1 MVFPVIE
8 TFGLD
13 LCKTFR
19 RDEAGA
25 ITCTSYDNART
36 FRYQF
41 HPIGGLEGFF
51 DLQAQLQRRR
61 CSAHVRA
68 ALRAG
73 VDPHRMERRLHRRVE
88 ADGRVREPTMVD
100 VPRSYVLFDLDGV
113 SAPDDW
119 HHHMADFAR
128 MMVQDLFPAA
138 FHGVG
143 FVAVATASAAMK
155 PGARLRLGFLL
166 DHPRFGHEVERAVA
180 GTPIDPSTLRPVQLV
195 YTAAPTFHG
204 IQDPIVDRV
213 VLVPGDRDAVPLVV
227 PPELPRPT
235 IDLNLARSRQ
245 DGEDG
250 LALARL
256 AAAVASAPQ
265 GSRHRKLYGC
275 AWRAA
280 ELVLAGQATPLEVF
294 DALGAAA
301 VRAGLADPP
310 TEIAR
315 IIRGGLEQGIG
326 SAA

>member
-1 MVFPVIE
+1 VALMSELAPLAAHPMDFPVLG
-8 TFGLD
+8 TFGLN

-19 RDEAGA
+19 RGESGA
-25 ITCTSYDNART
+25 ISCTSYDNART

-41 HPIGGLEGFF
+41 HRIGGLADFF
-51 DLQAQLQRRR
+51 DL
-61 CSAHVRA
+61 H
-68 ALRAG
+68 
-73 VDPHRMERRLHRRVE
+73 PYRMERLLHRRVE
-88 ADGRVREPTMVD
+88 EGGRVREPTLID
-100 VPRSYVLFDLDGV
+100 VPRGYMLFDLDGV
-113 SAPDDW
+113 PAPDDW

-128 MMVQDLFPAA
+128 KMVQDLFPAA

-166 DHPRFGHEVERAVA
+166 DHPLFGHEVERAVA
-180 GTPIDPSTLRPVQLV
+180 GTPVDPSTLRSVQLV
-195 YTAAPTFHG
+195 YTAAPIFHG
-204 IQDPIVDRV
+204 MQDPILDRV

-227 PPELPRPT
+227 PPELPRPR

-250 LALARL
+250 LTLVRL
-256 AAAVASAPQ
+256 AAVVASAPQ

-280 ELVLAGQATPLEVF
+280 ELVLAGHATPYEVF
-294 DALGAAA
+294 DVLGSAA
-301 VRAGLADPP
+301 VSAGLTDPP
-310 TEIAR
+310 AEVAR
-315 IIRGGLEQGIG
+315 IIRSGLEQGIG